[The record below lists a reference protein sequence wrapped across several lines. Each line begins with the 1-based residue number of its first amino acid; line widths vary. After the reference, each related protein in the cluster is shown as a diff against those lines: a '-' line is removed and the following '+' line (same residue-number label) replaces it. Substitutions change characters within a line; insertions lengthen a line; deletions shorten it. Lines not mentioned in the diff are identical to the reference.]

1 MWIKKYLALAL
12 TLVVVSISA
21 LQRGEEWRQT
31 RTEPFQFVHDTDQ
44 YYSYL
49 PAAFIHKDLTFSF
62 PNNYWLVENQKGISM
77 PRSTMGMSYMYAPFF
92 FIGHAIANLSD
103 THDANGYSLP
113 YSLSIWYG
121 SVIYFIIGAVFL
133 YFALI
138 RYVNH
143 WLAAFVI
150 LLIFY
155 GTNLLHYTFVEGA
168 MTHVYLFAVFSAFIY
183 FTIKWHDNY
192 KSKHLYV
199 LALLYGLSIMIRQS
213 EIFLIL
219 FFLFFGVYDL
229 NSAKG
234 KLQLLLKH
242 KKEFFFAFLIF
253 LLPIIPQIIFW
264 RVYGGVWLMY
274 YYAEEG
280 FFFLDPKIYDFLFS
294 YRKGW
299 FVYTPIMLVAM
310 IGVLC
315 LKNKWKSL
323 QAPIVILIVV
333 SIYFL
338 SSWWTW
344 WFGGGLGMRAMIQYY
359 CFLAFPLAALLE
371 WSFNR
376 KWTLSFILPIV
387 LAFGYFGYLN
397 NHKYRHST
405 IHWDSMS
412 KEAFWFTFG
421 KKHFK
426 AEDHEKMEKLLD
438 PPDYEAALTGNR

>member
-1 MWIKKYLALAL
+1 MWANKKIALL
-12 TLVVVSISA
+12 LILLIVSFSA
-21 LQRGEEWRQT
+21 SQRGEKWRLINKT
-31 RTEPFQFVHDTDQ
+31 PFQFKHDTDQ

-62 PNNYWLVENQKGISM
+62 PNNYWLVENQNGVPM

-92 FIGHAIANLSD
+92 FVGHFIAKSSD
-103 THDANGYSLP
+103 NHDANGYSLP

-121 SVIYFIIGAVFL
+121 SVIYFLIGAVFL
-133 YFALI
+133 FYALI

-143 WLAAFVI
+143 WIASFVI
-150 LLIFY
+150 LLVFY

-168 MTHVYLFAVFSAFIY
+168 MTHVYLFTVFSAFIY
-183 FTIKWHDNY
+183 FTIKWHDNNQ
-192 KSKHLYV
+192 SKYLYI

-219 FFLFFGVYDL
+219 FFIFFGVH
-229 NSAKG
+229 NISTAKA
-234 KLQLLLKH
+234 KLGLLLK
-242 KKEFFFAFLIF
+242 KKKDVLIAFLIF

-264 RVYGGVWLMY
+264 RIYGGVWVMY
-274 YYAEEG
+274 YYADEG
-280 FFFLDPKIYDFLFS
+280 FFFTDPKFYDFLFS

-299 FVYTPIMLVAM
+299 FIYTPLMLIATV
-310 IGVLC
+310 GVLF
-315 LKNKWKSL
+315 LKNKWKAL
-323 QAPIVILIVV
+323 QLPIIILITV

-338 SSWWTW
+338 SSWWAW

-371 WSFNR
+371 WSFKQ

-387 LAFGYFGYLN
+387 LTFSYYGYWN
-397 NHKYRHST
+397 NHKYRNST

-421 KKHFK
+421 KKNFSP
-426 AEDHEKMEKLLD
+426 EDYEKMEKLLD
-438 PPDYEAALTGNR
+438 PPNYDAALRGER